1 MKNVLIKKNI
11 FIDDVKFCPFHPKA
25 KIKKYR
31 KNSKFRKPG
40 NHMII
45 ELLKEWKFNDKKSL
59 VIGDNIKD
67 EQMAQKSK
75 IKFLYAQDI
84 TLN

>member
-45 ELLKEWKFNDKKSL
+45 ELLKEWKFNEKKSL
-59 VIGDNIKD
+59 VIGDNMTTMVKN
-67 EQMAQKSK
+67 QNK
-75 IKFLYAQDI
+75 IFICSRYNFKLI
-84 TLN
+84 

>member
-1 MKNVLIKKNI
+1 MMLNFVHFILKLKLKNI
-11 FIDDVKFCPFHPKA
+11 E
-25 KIKKYR
+25 

-45 ELLKEWKFNDKKSL
+45 ELLKEWKFNEKKSL

-67 EQMAQKSK
+67 EQMAKK
-75 IKFLYAQDI
+75 IKK
-84 TLN
+84 